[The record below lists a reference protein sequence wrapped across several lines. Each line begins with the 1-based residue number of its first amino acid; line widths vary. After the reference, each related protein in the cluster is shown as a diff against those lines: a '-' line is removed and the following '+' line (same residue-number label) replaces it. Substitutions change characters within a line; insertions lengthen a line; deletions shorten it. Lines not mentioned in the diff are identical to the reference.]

1 MDVTITTRGE
11 LFILCKE
18 GIKKDATLYRLDNDF
33 VGFTLVANT
42 TNNN

>member
-11 LFILCKE
+11 LFVLCKE

-33 VGFTLVANT
+33 GGFTFIASSA
-42 TNNN
+42 NNN